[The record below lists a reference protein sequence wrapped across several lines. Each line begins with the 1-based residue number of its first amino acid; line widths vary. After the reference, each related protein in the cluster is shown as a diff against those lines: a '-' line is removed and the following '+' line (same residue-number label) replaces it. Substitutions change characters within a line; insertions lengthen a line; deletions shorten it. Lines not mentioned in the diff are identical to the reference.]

1 MKKITRVMVLLLSLT
16 FSWGCEAILISGI
29 GAGLGVGA
37 YRYIEGS
44 VARVYPLAYNSAWD
58 ATNKALANL
67 YMSVSNSI
75 NEGVKGTITAVQK
88 DGTKIEIKLEDK
100 GQNVT
105 DISVRIGFWGS
116 RKDAE
121 RVHEEIKSAAGL
133 K

>member
-1 MKKITRVMVLLLSLT
+1 M
-16 FSWGCEAILISGI
+16 
-29 GAGLGVGA
+29 
-37 YRYIEGS
+37 
-44 VARVYPLAYNSAWD
+44 
-58 ATNKALANL
+58 
-67 YMSVSNSI
+67 
-75 NEGVKGTITAVQK
+75 QK

>member
-1 MKKITRVMVLLLSLT
+1 MRKTAGVMILLLSLT
-16 FSWGCEAILISGI
+16 FLWGCEAILISGI

-58 ATNKALANL
+58 VTNKALANL

-105 DISVRIGFWGS
+105 DISVRIGFWGN

-121 RVHEEIKSAAGL
+121 RIHEEIKSAAGL